1 MAEEINPGE
10 LEIADELIAERRSA
24 SPGELPDDMNPKHRT
39 IIGVIDTLNEWV
51 GRSVAWLLVPLCL
64 IVVYEVVT
72 RNLGLDPSLYL
83 PELKRKLVAIF
94 TGVETEPLVKFA
106 PTIWA
111 YDLTRMIYGAMFML
125 GAGYGLS
132 KGIHIRADFLY
143 RNWSDRSQGT
153 VDFFLYCILYFPGM
167 AFLLYNGF
175 EYAFGAFD
183 KNERAMDT
191 AFMPLL
197 WPVRSAIPIGVF
209 LLILQGVSETLK
221 SWYAMTRGR
230 WPV

>member
-1 MAEEINPGE
+1 MAEDINPGD

-24 SPGELPDDMNPKHRT
+24 SPGELPNDMNPKHRT

-51 GRSVAWLLVPLCL
+51 GRIVAWAIAPLCL
-64 IVVYEVVT
+64 MVVYEVVV
-72 RNLGLDPSLYL
+72 RKLGTDPSLYGS
-83 PELKRKLVAIF
+83 ELWRMF
-94 TGVETEPLVKFA
+94 TRPDEESLIQPA
-106 PTIWA
+106 PTLWV
-111 YDLTRMIYGAMFML
+111 YDVSRMLYGAMFML

-143 RNWSDRSQGT
+143 RNWSERMQGT
-153 VDFFLYCILYFPGM
+153 VDFIMYCVFYFPGM

-175 EYAFGAFD
+175 DYAANAWIKGE
-183 KNERAMDT
+183 KAMDT
-191 AFMPLL
+191 AWMPLL
-197 WPVRSAIPIGVF
+197 GPVRTAIPVGVLF
-209 LLILQGVSETLK
+209 LIIQGLSETLK